1 MKRVFRVTFDMLVD
15 TDLAWTEKD
24 IEFFNGLNVASV
36 SQIIQDNWDDQSQ
49 ASIDGLLEMFGDL
62 GKVLICVPEIMD
74 VEDLTE
80 K

>member
-62 GKVLICVPEIMD
+62 GKVLICIPEIMD